1 MRLLTRSYKNLC
13 IQGQLLLCRTAQ
25 TSREQPIQFNI
36 RNIMSSLS
44 PHATIFDPAQI
55 SDSDKHDHS
64 VPVLG
69 RITGRESTS
78 SRNDT
83 LISQEQMVTI
93 SSDKNK
99 KKKVHFPVSE
109 QAHLNYLPH
118 QMNRITVYRRYL
130 AYLCKNAFL
139 KTYLFWQRSLSVVN
153 RPRQEEKT
161 DLATKIKIFT
171 I

>member
-1 MRLLTRSYKNLC
+1 
-13 IQGQLLLCRTAQ
+13 
-25 TSREQPIQFNI
+25 
-36 RNIMSSLS
+36 MSSLS

-99 KKKVHFPVSE
+99 KKCTLFSVRTSTFKLCPTSDE
-109 QAHLNYLPH
+109 PH
-118 QMNRITVYRRYL
+118 HGI
-130 AYLCKNAFL
+130 
-139 KTYLFWQRSLSVVN
+139 
-153 RPRQEEKT
+153 
-161 DLATKIKIFT
+161 
-171 I
+171 